1 MKLGSRNHILETVK
15 ALLDRAA
22 PVMVDTSCVKVML
35 SMVKSIIE
43 GVGEEDD
50 DFDEQDDSDTTKA
63 IKGMKLLVVSTKY

>member
-1 MKLGSRNHILETVK
+1 
-15 ALLDRAA
+15 
-22 PVMVDTSCVKVML
+22 MVDTSCVKVML